1 MAHLIILHIV
11 RDHSLTKTRIPD
23 KLRAYTNSAV
33 SIASS
38 LIITY
43 EKKIIM
49 KLIDNF
55 ISILCSYYTST

>member
-11 RDHSLTKTRIPD
+11 RDHSLTITYIPD

-38 LIITY
+38 LIIHTN
-43 EKKIIM
+43 KKNHEI
-49 KLIDNF
+49 N
-55 ISILCSYYTST
+55 

>member
-11 RDHSLTKTRIPD
+11 RDHSLTITRIPD

-43 EKKIIM
+43 EKKNNNEI
-49 KLIDNF
+49 N
-55 ISILCSYYTST
+55 